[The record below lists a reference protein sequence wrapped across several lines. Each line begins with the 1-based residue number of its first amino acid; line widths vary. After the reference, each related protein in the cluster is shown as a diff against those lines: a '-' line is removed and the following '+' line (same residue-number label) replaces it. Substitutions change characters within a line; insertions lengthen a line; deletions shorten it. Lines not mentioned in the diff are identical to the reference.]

1 MKTYVFFPTEAGL
14 AHVTRSLA
22 IAQELER
29 RGARIVFA
37 VGKEKHDLVRQSG
50 FRPIKAATALPDGFD
65 TSSLLRWQ
73 NETFVHA
80 VAKEDYEI
88 IKKYHPDCVVV
99 DFRPPTIAACLAA
112 GVPTAYVTGSGGFPY
127 GCWIPGFGL
136 PTTIHRMLV
145 PVLQRYIWRQEL
157 PFFQTMIAVAKS
169 LGADASLE
177 ETLHRIRFIVPEVS
191 SYLPSVDTTLN
202 VSYVGPIFWDQFGAY
217 RPGWLDRLHP
227 DGKTVYVSFG
237 GTGFDR
243 EKLVVLASTL
253 AQQGY
258 RVVVSASTIA
268 SVGAFPKHPN
278 LFVTSYL
285 DGLEAC
291 HRADIVVCHGGY
303 GTIMQAA
310 IAGKPVVAIPFN
322 PDQLL
327 HSLRWQELGLGMCLV
342 DLKFSTFFP
351 FRWEKIMTLGSTFSN
366 DRILRAVASVLSR
379 RKDYNVSIHGFTRML
394 PKRSGAAL
402 AADAIEEVTN

>member
-1 MKTYVFFPTEAGL
+1 MKTYVFFSTEAGL

-22 IAQELER
+22 IAKELAR

-50 FRPIKAATALPDGFD
+50 FRPIKTATALPDGFD

-73 NETFVHA
+73 NEAFVRA

-88 IKKYHPDCVVV
+88 IKKYRPDCVVV

-145 PVLQRYIWRQEL
+145 PLLQRYIWRQEL
-157 PFFQTMIAVAKS
+157 PFYQTMIAAARS
-169 LGADASLE
+169 LGAHASLE
-177 ETLHRIRFIVPEVS
+177 ETLHRIRFIVPEVL

-202 VSYVGPIFWDQFGAY
+202 VAYVGPIFWDQFGAY

-237 GTGFDR
+237 GTGYDG
-243 EKLVVLASTL
+243 EKLVALASAL
-253 AQQGY
+253 AQQEY
-258 RVVVSASTIA
+258 RVIVSASTITPVA
-268 SVGAFPKHPN
+268 AFPKHPN
-278 LFVTSYL
+278 LFVASYL

-291 HRADIVVCHGGY
+291 RRADIVVCHGGY

-342 DLKFSTFFP
+342 DLKFSTLFP
-351 FRWEKIMTLGSTFSN
+351 FRWEKIMTLGSTLSN
-366 DRILRAVASVLSR
+366 DRIPTAVASVLAR
-379 RKDYNVSIHGFTRML
+379 RKDYHKPIQDFIRSL

-402 AADAIEEVTN
+402 AADAIEDVTN